1 VSAASPW
8 PQELDH
14 PSTPETHR
22 RAVYELFDV
31 IHLKSTLEQALDT
44 SLRTQ
49 IEANP
54 KLRPLESVMRRFMA
68 KYLSIDGIRD
78 PLASLYMDRFS
89 ELEIVQLTAFY
100 RTPLGKRTIDE
111 VPKLLEEGGRIGKAK
126 VQEHMDELKDMIR
139 QQLQAP

>member
-1 VSAASPW
+1 MS
-8 PQELDH
+8 
-14 PSTPETHR
+14 
-22 RAVYELFDV
+22 LFDV
-31 IHLKSTLEQALDT
+31 IHLKLTLETALDT
-44 SLRTQ
+44 SLRAQ
-49 IEANP
+49 LEANP

-111 VPKLLEEGGRIGKAK
+111 VPKLLEEGGRIGKQK

-139 QQLQAP
+139 QQLQRP